1 MVYEVRTGGKTG
13 PREVLLMDG
22 IGAIGFALRRA
33 F

>member
-13 PREVLLMDG
+13 PREVLLTDD
-22 IGAIGFALRRA
+22 IGATGSALRRA